1 MASDATAS
9 LGEDQIGRIGIHM
22 QHHIAGM
29 VSDDSVGVSGSVIEE
44 LVTFCSGVA
53 GRTGLL
59 RGDFVEGWEHDWI
72 YCPCVV

>member
-1 MASDATAS
+1 MRLRA
-9 LGEDQIGRIGIHM
+9 LGDQIGRIGIHM

-44 LVTFCSGVA
+44 LVCSGVT

-59 RGDFVEGWEHDWI
+59 RGISLRLGSMI
-72 YCPCVV
+72 GSTARA